1 MEDLGKLRSCSK
13 VGRSGCHGDMI
24 MYRENMWNALYMYS
38 LLQQLGRQD
47 TARESSI
54 NFQKI
59 YC

>member
-24 MYRENMWNALYMYS
+24 MYMYS